1 MSSTHLPRIGI
12 IGGLGNEAMV
22 DLVEKIDA
30 IKGAD
35 KRAFIAFGNSRL
47 ACKPDEVMQSWKP
60 TDEPELRKAD
70 TAIYTLRFMQY
81 LGADVM
87 GLACNS
93 AHDLF
98 RNLLPEVPVTFVDML
113 HRTAHTIE
121 GTQDK
126 VLVMGVNSL
135 VDSGLYQAA
144 LMEQGVASTKPSVE
158 NQQKVMTAIYDPA
171 FGIKTAQITPDAEAL
186 LCDVIRSECEQQ
198 GCSKVVLGCTEL
210 PLALTAIN
218 CERFK
223 QEGLIPE
230 SIDLIDASQVLAEC
244 LLTASGNGK
253 PLDHTLDDFKGE
265 HTDWFA
271 PLTFKVT
278 SLSAIARIQKEV
290 FRHTVEFLIAR
301 GQSVTGSYLHLP
313 TLFVSSSA
321 DDVEDKLIDMGI
333 PVYLEHDEVDTVI
346 VDALQRYYADMDK
359 NLAAR

>member
-47 ACKPDEVMQSWKP
+47 AYKPDEVMQSWKP

-98 RNLLPEVPVTFVDML
+98 RKLLPEVPVTFVDML
-113 HRTAHTIE
+113 HRTAHTLE

-135 VDSGLYQAA
+135 VDSGLYQMA

-158 NQQKVMTAIYDPA
+158 NQQKVMAAIYDPA
-171 FGIKTAQITPDAEAL
+171 FGIKTAQITPEAEAL
-186 LCDVIRSECEQQ
+186 LCEVIRSECEQQ

-210 PLALTAIN
+210 PLALTAAS
-218 CERFK
+218 CARFK
-223 QEGLIPE
+223 QEGSIPAHVE
-230 SIDLIDASQVLAEC
+230 VIDASNVLAQC
-244 LLTASGNGK
+244 LLTAHGK
-253 PLDHTLDDFKGE
+253 GKAIEGELEQYKGK

-271 PLTFKVT
+271 PLAFKVS
-278 SLSAIARIQKEV
+278 SLDAIARVQKTV
-290 FRHTVEFLIAR
+290 FQHTVSFLAAQ
-301 GQSVTGSYLHLP
+301 GKSVTGSYMHLP
-313 TLFVSSSA
+313 TLFISQTLQDA
-321 DDVEDKLIDMGI
+321 EDKLIDMGI
-333 PVYLEHDEVDTVI
+333 PVYLEHDDVGTVI

-359 NLAAR
+359 NLAAH